1 MAKKNKNKRVK
12 LDDNAEGGFVYSTN
26 SNFAFEGLNALLNQN
41 PDSKSDG
48 ASLEVHLE
56 KKGRGG
62 KTAVVIKGFSSSEVE
77 LNNLAKKLKT
87 GLGVGGSVKDG
98 EIIIQGGNRDKAI
111 ELLQKWGHKTK
122 RVGG

>member
-12 LDDNAEGGFVYSTN
+12 LDDNSEGGFVFSTN
-26 SNFAFEGLNALLNQN
+26 SNFAFEGLNALLNQ
-41 PDSKSDG
+41 PDDG
-48 ASLEVHLE
+48 EVSGDVLEVHLE

-62 KTAVVIKGFSSSEVE
+62 KTAVVVKGFTGSDSELTE
-77 LNNLAKKLKT
+77 LAKKLKT

-98 EIIIQGGNRDKAI
+98 EIIIQGANRDKAMD
-111 ELLQKWGHKTK
+111 LLNKWGHKTK